1 MTRSNTLGII
11 ALVGS
16 IAALAAACGGK
27 VPPPQDD
34 VDPVAAA
41 LGDTVLEPVTED
53 EISDGDAPAAY
64 TGPTKVTV
72 NLRVVNEKNPKGTY
86 RMLGSDGTAVVENGT
101 FGQELELNQGQ
112 YTIEYKSPLVF
123 GEPLYLTDV
132 IDVAGQTQQIDSIF
146 PAGQITLHT
155 FQGKAEGKCVPVP
168 FTVHDLENAKD
179 LPGKGKTCAPLVLQT
194 GHYEVRLAVGKNKV
208 QPVEM
213 RINREQVQTSKVQL
227 EK

>member
-1 MTRSNTLGII
+1 MTRSNTLVII
-11 ALVGS
+11 VLLGS
-16 IAALAAACGGK
+16 VAALAAACGGK
-27 VPPPQDD
+27 APPPQDD

-53 EISDGDAPAAY
+53 EVSAGDAPAAY
-64 TGPTKVTV
+64 TGPTKATD

-155 FQGKAEGKCVPVP
+155 FRGKAEGKCVPVP
-168 FTVHDLENAKD
+168 FTVHYLENAKD
-179 LPGKGKTCAPLVLQT
+179 LPGKGKTCAPLILQT

-213 RINREQVQTSKVQL
+213 RINREQVQSSKVQL